1 MDGDEEDDVT
11 SRASD
16 SNKATMYCLDCRQYH
31 CSRCSRHHMKQRFS
45 QSHEMVELG
54 KRIPADVLKRV
65 KTFCDQHRD
74 KQVEFYCRDCRITF
88 CMSCYVVRH
97 NGHKSCEIGDI
108 SEQFY
113 RNVEEDIERVT
124 KIEKDC
130 VKEET
135 YLDTLKKEFQHDVDG
150 VKAQIRADSDELRR
164 YVDEQEQ
171 KLLGDLQKIQG
182 TNLGRIRERMD
193 EIHKHVSM
201 LKNFRQYIIEVK
213 EKATPADVSRIGCAL
228 HNRANELH
236 TIPYDVD
243 FILDTIDY
251 RKEESPQWN
260 SHQTNV
266 IGSVSVVPQVVDGQF
281 QGAGGPS
288 SQDHDYVVPSSQDQ
302 QPGCSTAGAAADD
315 DVKIKGN

>member
-1 MDGDEEDDVT
+1 
-11 SRASD
+11 
-16 SNKATMYCLDCRQYH
+16 
-31 CSRCSRHHMKQRFS
+31 
-45 QSHEMVELG
+45 MVELG

-65 KTFCDQHRD
+65 KTFCDQHKD
-74 KQVEFYCRDCRITF
+74 KQVEFYCQDCRITF

-97 NGHKSCEIGDI
+97 NGHKSCEIGEI

-130 VKEET
+130 TKEET

-150 VKAQIRADSDELRR
+150 IRAQIRADADELRR
-164 YVDEQEQ
+164 YVDRQEQ
-171 KLLGDLQKIQG
+171 KLFDDLQKIQG

-201 LKNFRQYIIEVK
+201 LKNFRQYIVEVK
-213 EKATPADVSRIGCAL
+213 EKATPADVSRVGCAL

-251 RKEESPQWN
+251 RKEEFPKWN
-260 SHQTNV
+260 DHQTNV

-288 SQDHDYVVPSSQDQ
+288 SQDPDYVVPSSQDQ
-302 QPGCSTAGAAADD
+302 QPGCSAAAD